1 MEDPNKASTEESNTG
16 IELRVKPLN
25 HLIEFQNEAIFAK
38 NSLEVIADNENNFKP
53 LSKVHPELFLNI
65 QWKIQVE
72 HSLKNPKLVLNSM
85 KSL

>member
-1 MEDPNKASTEESNTG
+1 MEDPNKASTEESDTG

-53 LSKVHPELFLNI
+53 LSKVHPELFLKI
-65 QWKIQVE
+65 QWKNLVE
-72 HSLKNPKLVLNSM
+72 LPLKNPILVLNSV